1 MALANLD
8 IQILPSLEGGTEKDK
23 YRVID
28 AVIEYIQGTGLKYEV
43 GALGT
48 AVEGE
53 FEELLE
59 VLKKSQEIC
68 FTQGADRVCTVAKFD
83 HKKEGITI
91 DEKVAKFRK

>member
-8 IQILPSLEGGTEKDK
+8 IQILPSLEGGTEKEK

-28 AVIEYIQGTGLKYEV
+28 AVIGYIQETGLKYEV

-48 AVEGE
+48 VVEGE

-59 VLKKSQEIC
+59 ILKKSQEIC
-68 FTQGADRVCTVAKFD
+68 FTEGADRVCTMAKFD

>member
-1 MALANLD
+1 MAMANLD

-59 VLKKSQEIC
+59 VLRKSQEIC

>member
-28 AVIEYIQGTGLKYEV
+28 AVIGYIQKTGLKYEV

-48 AVEGE
+48 VVEGE

-59 VLKKSQEIC
+59 ILKKSQEIC
-68 FTQGADRVCTVAKFD
+68 FTEGADRVCTMAKFD

>member
-1 MALANLD
+1 MAIANLD

-28 AVIEYIQGTGLKYEV
+28 AVIEYIEGCGLKYEV

-48 AVEGE
+48 TIEGE
-53 FEELLE
+53 FEDLLK
-59 VLKKSQEIC
+59 VLEKSQEIC
-68 FTQGADRVCTVAKFD
+68 FNEGADRVCTVAKFD
-83 HKKEGITI
+83 HKKAGITI

>member
-28 AVIEYIQGTGLKYEV
+28 AVIEYIQKTGLKYEV

-48 AVEGE
+48 VVEGE

-59 VLKKSQEIC
+59 ILKKSQEIC
-68 FTQGADRVCTVAKFD
+68 FTEGADRVCTMAKFD

>member
-28 AVIEYIQGTGLKYEV
+28 AVIEYIEGTGLKYEV

-48 AVEGE
+48 TIEGE
-53 FEELLE
+53 FEVLLE
-59 VLKKSQEIC
+59 VLKNSQEIC
-68 FTQGADRVCTVAKFD
+68 FREGADRVCTVAKFD
-83 HKKEGITI
+83 HKKTGITI
-91 DEKVAKFRK
+91 DEKVAKHRK